1 MMQSEG
7 ESSADSDD
15 TDSDERLFVIS
26 DSDIDRRQGQTSITR
41 HCRVVK

>member
-15 TDSDERLFVIS
+15 TDSDERLFMIS
-26 DSDIDRRQGQTSITR
+26 NSDIDRRQGQTSITR
-41 HCRVVK
+41 HCQTMK